1 MKTQQ
6 DTIANM
12 NIDVQLISERED
24 LLNMNNPNITNIQ
37 VHTWVKLTFNI
48 KA

>member
-6 DTIANM
+6 QTIANM
-12 NIDVQLISERED
+12 NIDVQLKGQRDD
-24 LLNMNNPNITNIQ
+24 LLKMNNPNITNIQ

-48 KA
+48 TA